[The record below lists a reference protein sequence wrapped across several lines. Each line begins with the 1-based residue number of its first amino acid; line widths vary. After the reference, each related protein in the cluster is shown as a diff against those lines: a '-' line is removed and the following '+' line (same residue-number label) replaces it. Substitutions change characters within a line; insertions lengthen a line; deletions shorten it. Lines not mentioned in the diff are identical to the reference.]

1 MALTQAIEKA
11 RHSRVTRLRQVR
23 AEIRLDEQLR
33 IEKAGDL
40 IAGYVEADKV
50 GDERFVNLA
59 RDLHSILTDQDQ
71 REALYRLVAEWNRDE
86 AAEDRS
92 LSGMGDHNALMHAK
106 HRQATPLFVDGSW
119 IPGGSD
125 GVA

>member
-11 RHSRVTRLRQVR
+11 RHTRVTRLRQVR
-23 AEIRLDEQLR
+23 AEVRLDEQLR

-40 IAGYVEADKV
+40 IAGYIDADRV
-50 GDERFVNLA
+50 GDERFVTFA
-59 RDLHSILTDQDQ
+59 RELHSILSTQDQ
-71 REALYRLVAEWNRDE
+71 REALYRLVAEHNRDE
-86 AAEDRS
+86 DIEDRA
-92 LSGMGDHNALMHAK
+92 LGQMGDHNAVMHAK
-106 HRQATPLFVDGSW
+106 HKQATPLFVDGSW